1 MSDQKAERLLNLT
14 LALLAT
20 KRFLTKNEIFQ
31 TIAGY
36 TGLPESMERMFERDK
51 DDLRSL
57 GIEIEVGNLDQYFE
71 DELGYRIRPNNYGLE
86 IGEISPRE
94 LALLSIASHSW
105 RNSVLSESSQSAVR
119 KLRSLGVEV
128 DQSDLTM
135 GWARFENPQPDFDQL
150 WEALENRRRITFFY
164 NSTTLAERTLDP
176 YGITL
181 LRGFWYLVG
190 FDNDRGEIRVF
201 KISRIHGEIF
211 PKGKP
216 FAFEVPKDFQISQH
230 LGAFIQEHPQTAQL
244 LVKKERCHILRND
257 ATVVNFNDE
266 WDRLTLHYQHEDS
279 FLRKVLWFGPDAII
293 ESPRALRAKA
303 MERLK
308 GASE

>member
-20 KRFLTKNEIFQ
+20 KRFLTKGEIFQ

-71 DELGYRIRPNNYGLE
+71 DELGYRIRPDNYGLE

-119 KLRSLGVEV
+119 KLHSLGVEV
-128 DQSDLTM
+128 DQSELTM

-150 WEALENRRRITFFY
+150 WEALENRRQITFFY

-181 LRGFWYLVG
+181 WRGFWYLAG
-190 FDNDRGEIRVF
+190 FDNDRREIRVF
-201 KISRIHGEIF
+201 KISRIQGEIF

-216 FAFEVPKDFQISQH
+216 FAFEVPMDFQISKH
-230 LGAFIQEHPQTAQL
+230 LATFTQVQPQIAQL
-244 LVKKERCHILRND
+244 LVRKERCLILRND
-257 ATVVNFNDE
+257 AAVVDFDDE
-266 WDRLTLHYQHEDS
+266 WDRLTMQYQHEDS
-279 FLRKVLWFGPDAII
+279 FLRRVLWFGPDAII
-293 ESPRALRAKA
+293 ESPKALQKKAIAK
-303 MERLK
+303 LK
-308 GASE
+308 GERV